1 MRVKK
6 NKKEKAKKK
15 RIQYSPHEIP
25 VGLPG
30 GGLLF
35 VLGGMD
41 AWHWA
46 LEVESTGV
54 MFACLAVSRG

>member
-1 MRVKK
+1 MRACEEEQKGK
-6 NKKEKAKKK
+6 
-15 RIQYSPHEIP
+15 IQYSPHEIP

-30 GGLLF
+30 GVLF
-35 VLGGMD
+35 VLDRLGGTD

-54 MFACLAVSRG
+54 